1 MSTQLPSN
9 FLPTMSELHKMHE
22 LHSTQEFQI
31 RDFPTAVLPPIL
43 GNMVREVAR
52 ITQTP
57 ESMAGCLIL
66 GIISASIG
74 KGIKLKGQAKRVTSG
89 NLYLLL
95 SAESGTGKTLC
106 AKEIFKP
113 LIDFDQDRLNRWRDE
128 ELPELLKS
136 KIRFEEEL
144 AETRKELR
152 EAPNKEDK
160 ERLMNTIVATK
171 TSIASTTSRID
182 QEPRLYVD
190 NLTSEKMAHLL
201 SSQPN
206 ECLASLSSDAADCI
220 EILAGRYQKKDNTD
234 ENLYLKAFS
243 GDTCRVDRVNGS
255 AINLKSPHLA
265 VVWLTQPDKVR
276 QLYSISRFSDGGLMP
291 RCLVCDTG
299 CEPQE
304 RPVVPEEGISRE
316 IESSYGKLVKSL
328 AVKYLGI
335 NKPLEIRLLKEAQTQ
350 YTKFFNEVVRKRR
363 SGGALADIN
372 SYAARWEENALRIG
386 LVLHAAQYGTSA
398 DLSNLS
404 PETAQGSIELI
415 RWFNDQQLRL
425 LESNRENQRQ
435 EKVKKILQLI
445 QSEGGKVTVT
455 KVCRKRI
462 EQNAESA
469 RALLSSMVN
478 KGLLEEEE
486 ISPAIGKG
494 GHIQT
499 IYRLKK

>member
-1 MSTQLPSN
+1 MSIQLPSHY
-9 FLPTMSELHKMHE
+9 LPTMSKMHELHE
-22 LHSTQEFQI
+22 LHSTQGFEIQ
-31 RDFPTAVLPPIL
+31 DFPTAVLPPIL
-43 GNMVREVAR
+43 GKMVKEVAR

-74 KGIKLKGQAKRVTSG
+74 KGIKLKGHAKRVTSG
-89 NLYLLL
+89 NLYILI
-95 SAESGTGKTLC
+95 SADSGTGKTLC

-113 LIDFDQDRLNRWRDE
+113 FIAFDQDRLNRWRDE

-144 AETRKELR
+144 TETRKELQK
-152 EAPNKEDK
+152 APTTKEK
-160 ERLMNTIVATK
+160 ERIMNTLVGIK
-171 TSIASTTSRID
+171 TSIASTKSRIN

-201 SSQPN
+201 SAQPN

-255 AINLKSPHLA
+255 AINLESPHLT

-291 RCLVCDTG
+291 RFLVCDTG

-316 IESSYGKLVKSL
+316 IESSYGKLVKSV
-328 AVKYLGI
+328 AAKYLGT
-335 NKPLEIRLLKEAQTQ
+335 NKTIEIPLSKEAQTQ
-350 YTKFFNEVVRKRR
+350 YTNFFNEVVRKRR
-363 SGGALADIN
+363 SGGALADVN
-372 SYAARWEENALRIG
+372 SYAARWEENALRVG
-386 LVLHAAQYGTSA
+386 LVLHVTQYGTSA

-404 PETAQGSIELI
+404 PETAQGSIKLI

-445 QSEGGKVTVT
+445 QSEGGEITVT
-455 KVCRKRI
+455 KVRRRRI
-462 EQNAESA
+462 AQNAELA

-478 KGLLEEEE
+478 EGLLEEEE